1 MEVRVGAK
9 CERWNPTEE
18 QVKVLTN
25 LFRSGLRTPT
35 THQIQMISTHLSAFG
50 KIESKNVFYWFQN
63 HKARER
69 HHKKRRRGPPDDDDE
84 NGTAAGEHH
93 KSRIRCFPVGR
104 GKGKQE
110 VYWQRKEIREATET
124 LELFPLKS
132 SIPEEEK
139 AITVR
144 GAGELCGRAL
154 HLDAAGRDHP
164 PLDLR
169 LSFNYVE

>member
-1 MEVRVGAK
+1 MEAVPVGAK
-9 CERWNPTEE
+9 CERWNPTAE

-35 THQIQMISTHLSAFG
+35 THQIQMISAHLGAFG

-69 HHKKRRRGPPDDDDE
+69 HNKKRRRGPPDDDDE
-84 NGTAAGEHH
+84 DGTAAGDHR
-93 KSRIRCFPVGR
+93 KSRTRCFRVGCS
-104 GKGKQE
+104 KGKQE
-110 VYWQRKEIREATET
+110 VYWQRKEIRGETET

-132 SIPEEEK
+132 SISEEADK
-139 AITVR
+139 VITVR
-144 GAGELCGRAL
+144 GELCGRRAL
-154 HLDAAGRDHP
+154 YLDAAGRDLP

-169 LSFNYVE
+169 LS